1 MTSDDDPQ
9 GPEDRRRAERAPV
22 NAEFE
27 SLTAATF
34 ISDLSELGVFVQTNR
49 RTPVGTVVQLNFTVL
64 LDDPIV
70 LAAQGRV
77 VRHQSD
83 PPGMGIEFVDPSPEL
98 LLRIHDV
105 VSRQRPRDL
114 GPPIGAPDPNDEVT
128 VHRAPAPD
136 ASDPY
141 LEMEK
146 TGLYPSIR
154 IQIREDED
162 EVEPEAEAEAPDDE
176 PAAGDSVGPGGLR
189 LRAGQSQS
197 SLSLA
202 EVSLSRGAV
211 EIDPEDVEDLDEDGG
226 ASGSSRRR
234 TLNLRATDVEI
245 VDDDPDEDIR

>member
-1 MTSDDDPQ
+1 MTGGDDQ
-9 GPEDRRRAERAPV
+9 QEHEDRRRAERAPV

-77 VRHQSD
+77 VRHQSN
-83 PPGMGIEFVDPSPEL
+83 PPGMGIEFIDPSPEL
-98 LLRIHDV
+98 LLRISDV
-105 VSRQRPRDL
+105 VSRQRPRAL
-114 GPPIGAPDPNDEVT
+114 GLPVGAPDPSDEVT

-136 ASDPY
+136 ASDPS

-154 IQIREDED
+154 IQIRQEADEHDAED
-162 EVEPEAEAEAPDDE
+162 
-176 PAAGDSVGPGGLR
+176 AAGDSVGPGGLR

-197 SLSLA
+197 DLSLS
-202 EVSLSRGAV
+202 EVSLSAGAV
-211 EIDPEDVEDLDEDGG
+211 EIDPDDVEDLGDEPES
-226 ASGSSRRR
+226 ASGSGRPR
-234 TLNLRATDVEI
+234 TLSLKATDVEI
-245 VDDDPDEDIR
+245 VDDDAEEDEDIR